1 MNSHEVNV
9 IFVTSH
15 ILRLWNIPGPGP
27 SSERAA
33 YQIFFS
39 FCIAYHSI
47 LFVFGSNQTNIICTY
62 SHTHE
67 LLGAGFFLGIPQN
80 LARQGTTWSMW
91 GTSITEWIFRVN
103 VYVVRPEQLLPS
115 TTIFLDTLYNSTSY
129 CTKVRTAHRIQKFA
143 SWLSSNSGN
152 KSKGNLGFPTL
163 DRLSE
168 FGRQVWT
175 WRRSICFSAEILTNP
190 DHRFIWTRR
199 AWLNWRVWIIQWAT
213 NSCWS
218 TDLLENRQ
226 FFEIHMMALH
236 DMCGRM
242 PSDQLQVFFRVL
254 TPKNHGSFSLCRF
267 FCSQCK
273 TVSAKNGLSI
283 LQLNFLI
290 ATIPSKWFQTTQR
303 MRVFTTPPPWTQGIF
318 HPRSIVQSHESWS
331 TFHRSI
337 ARNSRKWEA
346 VISLQF
352 AYDPWGCPQNHPGAK
367 RRMFCRCN
375 LRF

>member
-1 MNSHEVNV
+1 MAGEFSRSECDFCYQSYTPSLKHPWPWALRV
-9 IFVTSH
+9 ILFV
-15 ILRLWNIPGPGP
+15 RFFFF

-33 YQIFFS
+33 YQMFFS
-39 FCIAYHSI
+39 FCIAYCLFLDPIKPI
-47 LFVFGSNQTNIICTY
+47 LFA
-62 SHTHE
+62 HTHE
-67 LLGAGFFLGIPQN
+67 LLGAGFFFGIPQN

-218 TDLLENRQ
+218 RDLLENR
-226 FFEIHMMALH
+226 
-236 DMCGRM
+236 
-242 PSDQLQVFFRVL
+242 
-254 TPKNHGSFSLCRF
+254 
-267 FCSQCK
+267 
-273 TVSAKNGLSI
+273 
-283 LQLNFLI
+283 
-290 ATIPSKWFQTTQR
+290 
-303 MRVFTTPPPWTQGIF
+303 
-318 HPRSIVQSHESWS
+318 
-331 TFHRSI
+331 
-337 ARNSRKWEA
+337 
-346 VISLQF
+346 
-352 AYDPWGCPQNHPGAK
+352 
-367 RRMFCRCN
+367 
-375 LRF
+375 